1 MRVFSLQDP
10 CLWYFTAVV
19 WVAFKFVWWSL
30 LALWRT
36 KLQKAGRKGAELYKL
51 KIILLYFGADECLQ
65 DQLLNFCGGKTTVV
79 KDDYLAPA
87 FFWGF
92 TKSAFILTLPFFL
105 QCFFSVSRGGE
116 KYSWVVNCGYFLY
129 QNFCYSS
136 LFFSCW
142 TFRLRETNFSMR
154 TTSSKML
161 WFLNHAKNTRGLIEK
176 RWWLNVNH
184 CVSTGFFQKLCSL
197 KNLYLKM

>member
-1 MRVFSLQDP
+1 MRVFSLQNS

-65 DQLLNFCGGKTTVV
+65 DQLLNSCGVKTTLV
-79 KDDYLAPA
+79 KDDYLALA
-87 FFWGF
+87 FFWDF
-92 TKSAFILTLPFFL
+92 IKSAFIL
-105 QCFFSVSRGGE
+105 CSVSRGGE

-142 TFRLRETNFSMR
+142 AFRLRETNFSVR
-154 TTSSKML
+154 TTRSKML
-161 WFLNHAKNTRGLIEK
+161 WLLNHAKNTRGLIKK
-176 RWWLNVNH
+176 RWWLNVSH
-184 CVSTGFFQKLCSL
+184 CVSAGFFQKLCSL